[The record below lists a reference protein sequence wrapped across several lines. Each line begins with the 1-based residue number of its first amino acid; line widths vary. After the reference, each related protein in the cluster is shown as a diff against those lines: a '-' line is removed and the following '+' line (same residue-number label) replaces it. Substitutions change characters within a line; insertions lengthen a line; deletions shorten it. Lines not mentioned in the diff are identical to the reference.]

1 MLRKAVS
8 WTMAPAGERERGVI
22 LAGKGKE
29 KKERQKSL
37 MDKIVKDPFLTDEE
51 LSEHFGVSIQTI
63 RLDRLELGIPELRE
77 RIKSVAEGTYAN
89 VMSISGKEIVCELLD
104 IDLGKK
110 GMSMLET
117 DDSMAFEKTNI
128 VRGQFIYAQAESLA
142 IAVIDADVA
151 LIGVA
156 NIKYKQPVRSGQK
169 LVAHAEIIKRRGN
182 KFFVWVRIKLKM
194 QEVFRGKFIL
204 VSLDE

>member
-1 MLRKAVS
+1 
-8 WTMAPAGERERGVI
+8 
-22 LAGKGKE
+22 
-29 KKERQKSL
+29 
-37 MDKIVKDPFLTDEE
+37 
-51 LSEHFGVSIQTI
+51 
-63 RLDRLELGIPELRE
+63 
-77 RIKSVAEGTYAN
+77 
-89 VMSISGKEIVCELLD
+89 
-104 IDLGKK
+104 
-110 GMSMLET
+110 
-117 DDSMAFEKTNI
+117 

-169 LVAHAEIIKRRGN
+169 LVAQAEIKKQRGN

-204 VSLDE
+204 VALDE